1 MTHSAPGTVLV
12 LPGGGYRLHADG
24 EAQPIVEWL
33 RDLGWDSRVVR
44 YPVLTRHPGPLTH
57 VQREIA
63 EERARGAERVGVI
76 GFSAGGHLA
85 GLAALAPDAA
95 ADERPDFAILGY
107 AVVSLLAT
115 PNPDSATVLLGP
127 ESDLVDRGAL
137 SLETLATPQAPPLF
151 IWHTDDDPKVPVW
164 HSRALAEALA
174 AAGAP
179 HELWVYP
186 GDVHGVALAR
196 DLPAGEW
203 TERAAAWLRDRARA
217 DARAERET
225 AVS

>member
-1 MTHSAPGTVLV
+1 MTPPAPGTVLV
-12 LPGGGYRLHADG
+12 LPGGGYRVHADG
-24 EAQPIVEWL
+24 EAEPIAEWL

-44 YPVLTRHPGPLTH
+44 YPVLTRHPGPLRH

-63 EERARGAERVGVI
+63 EERARGAATVGVI

-85 GLAALAPDAA
+85 GLAALTPDARA
-95 ADERPDFAILGY
+95 AERPDFALLGY

-127 ESDLVDRGAL
+127 DSPRPERSAL
-137 SLETLATPQAPPLF
+137 SLETLVAPQSPPLF
-151 IWHTDDDPKVPVW
+151 IWHTADDPKVPVW
-164 HSRALAEALA
+164 HSRALAEAMA
-174 AAGAP
+174 AVGAP

-203 TERAAAWLRDRARA
+203 TERAAAWLRARSA
-217 DARAERET
+217 AGRET